1 MKVYGRRA
9 SCDCIPT
16 QSVGTRINEIYV
28 FRRPAPV
35 TTMSE
40 NIFRTIPSVSS
51 VLESPEIAELAG
63 RYPRRLV
70 VDTVREILDNVR
82 QSLANTAGNAGHC
95 PNPTTA
101 PLQGKTEKPLAGRV
115 GEAERTHRNAPVG
128 RIDEA
133 GRTCQ
138 KPSEYR
144 DTDLSPKKLSLMVQQ
159 SLQEKMAGVEHAV
172 NATGIILH
180 TGLGRAPL
188 AAEAAEQLQ
197 RATMGFCTLEIERLS
212 GRRGSRNH
220 GVEQLVCMLTG
231 AESALAVNNNAAA
244 VLLALDTLAGGKE
257 VIVSRSHLVEI
268 GGSFRMPDVMAKSG
282 AILVEVGTTNK
293 TYLADYQNAVTER
306 TGLILK
312 VHQSNFKIVG
322 FTESVDERELAALGR
337 SNNIPVV
344 YDLGSGA
351 LIGLQKFGLPHEPTV
366 QESIQAGIDV
376 VTFSTDKLLGG
387 PQGGIIAGK
396 KKWVDLMKK
405 NPLTRALRVGKL
417 TTAALE
423 ATLKLY
429 LDEDLAAQKIPVL
442 AMISAPLSA
451 IEERRSRLFNAV
463 SPETRAFLNVSPAD
477 GFSEMGG
484 GSLPGERIPTRL
496 ASLYSTK
503 IPSEE
508 LAAKLRGNT
517 PPVFARIEQ
526 DRVLLD
532 LRTVYDGEVGML
544 AAALDKITAE
554 LQG

>member
-1 MKVYGRRA
+1 M
-9 SCDCIPT
+9 P
-16 QSVGTRINEIYV
+16 
-28 FRRPAPV
+28 
-35 TTMSE
+35 E

-51 VLESPEIAELAG
+51 VLESPEIAALTE

-70 VDTVREILDNVR
+70 VDTVREILDSVR
-82 QSLANTAGNAGHC
+82 QSLANTAGDTQHGA
-95 PNPTTA
+95 NPPTA
-101 PLQGKTEKPLAGRV
+101 PLQGKTACRV
-115 GEAERTHRNAPVG
+115 GEAERTHK
-128 RIDEA
+128 
-133 GRTCQ
+133 
-138 KPSEYR
+138 KPSESQDSY
-144 DTDLSPKKLSLMVQQ
+144 LSPKNLSLMAQQ

-188 AAEAAEQLQ
+188 ATEAAEQLQ
-197 RATMGFCTLEIERLS
+197 RATKGFCTLEIERLS

-220 GVEQLVCMLTG
+220 GVEQLVRMITG
-231 AESALAVNNNAAA
+231 AESALVVNNNAAA
-244 VLLALDTLAGGKE
+244 VLLALDTLARGKE

-268 GGSFRMPDVMAKSG
+268 GGSFRMPDVMARSG

-322 FTESVDERELAALGR
+322 FTESVDARDLVALGQA
-337 SNNIPVV
+337 NNIPVV

-396 KKWVDLMKK
+396 KKWVDLIKK

-423 ATLKLY
+423 ATLKIY
-429 LDEDLAAQKIPVL
+429 LDEDLAAQKVPVL
-442 AMISAPLSA
+442 AMISAPISA
-451 IEERRSRLFNAV
+451 IEDRRRRLFDAV
-463 SPETRAFLNVSPAD
+463 SPGTRASLNVSPVD

-484 GSLPGERIPTRL
+484 GSLPGEGIPTRL
-496 ASLYSTK
+496 ASLHSVK
-503 IPSEE
+503 ISSEE
-508 LAAKLRGNT
+508 LAARLRGNT
-517 PPVFARIEQ
+517 PPIFARIEQ

-532 LRTVYDGEVGML
+532 LRTVYDGEVGIL
-544 AAALDKITAE
+544 AAALDRIAAA
-554 LQG
+554 LQA